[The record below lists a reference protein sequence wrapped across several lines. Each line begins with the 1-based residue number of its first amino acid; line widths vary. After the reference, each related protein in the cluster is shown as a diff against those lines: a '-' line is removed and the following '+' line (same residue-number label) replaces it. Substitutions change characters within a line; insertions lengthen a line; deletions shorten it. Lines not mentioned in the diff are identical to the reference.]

1 VSPRAGVR
9 IDSAPVSAPIVE
21 ELRELIAIP
30 SVSADVAQAA
40 EVRRAAEWVRDF
52 IRRAGGQADLVE
64 THAQPLVIGELRAS
78 ESPET
83 APTILVYGHFD
94 VQPPSPLE
102 LWESDP
108 FDLVERDGWYF
119 ARGITDDKGQ
129 LYALLRA
136 AADLAAE
143 GALPVNV
150 RIASDGE
157 EEVGG
162 DSIVAWV
169 QSDDRRADACVI
181 FDGGMERR
189 DVPQFCTGTRG
200 LVAFD
205 LVVRT
210 GARDM
215 HSGMYGNAALNATH
229 ALIQTL
235 ASVLPRDGRAPEPLR
250 AGVEPP
256 TDDERA
262 GWRQLPSGGEL
273 LELQGAIPYDDR
285 AADEFWLRTTAETSV
300 DVNGIIGGKP
310 GLRNTTIPV
319 AAAANFTVRLAP
331 GQDVATVAA
340 AVDRLVREAVPLG
353 AEIEL
358 RSDEGTPASIVDPD
372 TPAVTLGKEAFERV
386 FGRPPLL
393 ARGGGTLP
401 IMAALT
407 GRGIPTILT
416 GVGLPESNVHS
427 PNEKLPVDYL
437 TKAYQA
443 GRELFTAFAD
453 LPRS

>member
-1 VSPRAGVR
+1 V
-9 IDSAPVSAPIVE
+9 SAPVVE
-21 ELRELIAIP
+21 ELRELISIP
-30 SVSADVAQAA
+30 SVSADVTHAA

-52 IRRAGGQADLVE
+52 IQGAGGEAELVE
-64 THAQPLVIGELRAS
+64 TPAQPLVIGELRAS
-78 ESPET
+78 ENSET
-83 APTILVYGHFD
+83 APTVLVYGHFD
-94 VQPPSPLE
+94 VQPPAPLD

-108 FDLVERDGWYF
+108 FDLVERNGWYF

-136 AADLAAE
+136 ASDLAAE
-143 GALPVNV
+143 GSLPVNV

-157 EEVGG
+157 EEIGG
-162 DSIVAWV
+162 DSIVKWV
-169 QSDDRRADACVI
+169 QADERGADVCVI

-205 LVVRT
+205 LTVRT
-210 GARDM
+210 GERDL

-229 ALIQTL
+229 ALMQALSGI
-235 ASVLPRDGRAPEPLR
+235 LPRDGRVPNALR
-250 AGVEPP
+250 EGIIPP
-256 TDDERA
+256 TDEERA
-262 GWRQLPSGGEL
+262 GWHQLPRGVEL
-273 LELQGAIPYDDR
+273 LELQGAQPYDER

-310 GLRNTTIPV
+310 HLRNTTVPV
-319 AAAANFTVRLAP
+319 AAEANFTVRLAP
-331 GQDVATVAA
+331 GQDVALVAA
-340 AVDRLVREAVPLG
+340 AVERLIREAAPPG
-353 AEIEL
+353 ADIEL
-358 RSDEGTPASIVDPD
+358 HPDEGTPASVVDPD
-372 TPAVTLGKEAFERV
+372 TAAIRLGMEAFERV

-401 IMAALT
+401 IMAAVT

-427 PNEKLPVDYL
+427 PNEKLPVEYL
-437 TKAYQA
+437 TKAYDA
-443 GRELFTAFAD
+443 GRELYLAFAD
-453 LPRS
+453 LPR

>member
-1 VSPRAGVR
+1 V
-9 IDSAPVSAPIVE
+9 SAPVVD
-21 ELRELIAIP
+21 ELRELISIP
-30 SVSADVAQAA
+30 SVSADATHAA

-52 IRRAGGQADLVE
+52 IQRAGGDAQLVE
-64 THAQPLVIGELRAS
+64 TQAQPLVIGELKAS

-83 APTILVYGHFD
+83 APTVLVYGHFD
-94 VQPPSPLE
+94 VQPPAPLE
-102 LWESDP
+102 LWDSDP
-108 FDLVERDGWYF
+108 FDLVEREGWYF

-136 AADLAAE
+136 AADLASE
-143 GALPVNV
+143 GSLPVNV

-157 EEVGG
+157 EEIGG
-162 DSIVAWV
+162 DSIVKWV
-169 QSDDRRADACVI
+169 LGDERGADVCMI

-205 LVVRT
+205 LFVRT
-210 GARDM
+210 GERDL

-229 ALIQTL
+229 ALMQALSGI
-235 ASVLPRDGRAPEPLR
+235 LPRDGRVPDELR
-250 AGVEPP
+250 EGIIAP
-256 TDDERA
+256 TDEERA
-262 GWRQLPSGGEL
+262 GWHQLPRGAEL
-273 LELQGAIPYDDR
+273 LELQGARPYDDR

-310 GLRNTTIPV
+310 RLRNTTVPV
-319 AAAANFTVRLAP
+319 AAEANFTVRLAP
-331 GQDVATVAA
+331 GQRVETVAA
-340 AVDRLVREAVPLG
+340 AVERLIREAAPPG

-358 RSDEGTPASIVDPD
+358 RRDEGTPASFVDAD
-372 TPAVTLGKEAFERV
+372 TPAIRLGMEAFERV

-401 IMAALT
+401 IMAAVT

-437 TKAYQA
+437 TKAYDA
-443 GRELFTAFAD
+443 GRELYLAFAD
-453 LPRS
+453 LPR